1 MQTAKDEELPFHL
14 QGNFA
19 PVTDEIT
26 GDDLTVEG
34 AIPPELNGVYMRI
47 GPNPATGESPHW
59 FTGDGMLHGVR
70 LEGGKASWYRNRW
83 VQTRALEDP
92 DLQMISEG
100 GEVDH
105 SIAVANTGIIRHA
118 GKFMALV
125 ETSFPTEVTPGLD
138 TVGTYDFDGKLTT
151 AMTAHPKICPVT
163 GEMHF
168 FGYGFFPPYLV
179 YHRVDAEGRLV
190 QSQEIDVTGPTM
202 IHDFAITENNVIFM
216 DLPVV
221 FDLEAAMASLG
232 GGQPQP
238 GAGLPYH
245 WSDDYPA
252 RLGVMP
258 RGVPGAAVR
267 WYDIDPCYIFHP
279 FNARDAEDG
288 SIVLD
293 VCRYPELWRGGS
305 DNFNSAV
312 PHRFV
317 IDPAGGRVSES
328 QIVDE
333 PAEFPCVDDRL
344 VGSRVR
350 YGYAVSSPDLLVG
363 PGELSKILKID
374 FDTGNNTAYDLP
386 TGQVP
391 GEVTF
396 APVGEGEDEGYL
408 MFFAY
413 DKSRDGSDL
422 VILDATQPQAGPVA
436 RVAMPQRVPFG
447 FHGNW
452 FADQ

>member
-1 MQTAKDEELPFHL
+1 MLTAKDEKLSFHL

-19 PVTDEIT
+19 PVSEEISST
-26 GDDLTVEG
+26 ELAVEG
-34 AIPPELNGVYMRI
+34 AIPPELNGTYMRI
-47 GPNPATGESPHW
+47 GPNPATGESSHW

-83 VQTRALEDP
+83 VRTRLLEDP
-92 DLQMISEG
+92 DLQMISEV

-105 SIAVANTGIIRHA
+105 TVAVANTNIVRHA
-118 GKFMALV
+118 GKLLALV
-125 ETSFPTEVTPGLD
+125 ESSFPTEVTPELN
-138 TVGTYDFDGKLTT
+138 TVGLHDFDGKLTT
-151 AMTAHPKICPVT
+151 AMTAHPKFCPAT

-179 YHRVDAEGRLV
+179 YHRADAEGRLV
-190 QSQEIDVTGPTM
+190 QSEEIDVTGPTM
-202 IHDFAITENNVIFM
+202 IHDFAITANNVIFM

-221 FDLEAAMASLG
+221 FDLEAAMAGMG
-232 GGQPQP
+232 GGDPES
-238 GAGLPYH
+238 GATMPYH

-258 RGVPGAAVR
+258 RGVPGAPVR
-267 WYDIDPCYIFHP
+267 WYDIDPCYVFHP
-279 FNARDAEDG
+279 YNAHDLDDG
-288 SIVLD
+288 SVVLD

-305 DNFNSAV
+305 NNFGSPV

-317 IDPAGGRVSES
+317 MDPASGRVSETTLAE
-328 QIVDE
+328 D
-333 PAEFPCVDDRL
+333 PAEFPRVDDRL
-344 VGSRVR
+344 TGSRVR
-350 YGYAVSSPDLLVG
+350 YGYAVSSPDLLEG
-363 PGELSKILKID
+363 AGESSKILKID

-386 TGQVP
+386 EGQVP
-391 GEVTF
+391 GEATF

-408 MFFAY
+408 VCFAY
-413 DKSRDGSDL
+413 DKSRGGSDL

-452 FADQ
+452 FADE